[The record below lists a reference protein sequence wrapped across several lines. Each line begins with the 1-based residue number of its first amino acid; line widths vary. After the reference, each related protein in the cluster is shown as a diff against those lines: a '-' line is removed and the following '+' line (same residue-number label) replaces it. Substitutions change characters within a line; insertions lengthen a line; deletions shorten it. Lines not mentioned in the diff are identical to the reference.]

1 MTQVVDKNFNDLG
14 DGPNQRTF
22 DDDGGH
28 DLSDEDIKVQ
38 PQQDEPEKPVHEENS
53 EEEKVSRKK
62 RSVERKSR
70 GFCDGG
76 GVFCALYRAIQ
87 GEPINSHLIAER
99 REETGPTQPRYEGP
113 PTPCPAKV
121 EYGNKNFLKLIKLI
135 KFLFDS
141 DACFCQELPRQLAIC
156 CTNSL

>member
-1 MTQVVDKNFNDLG
+1 MKFLSKTLPILKADDTLPKVTQVVDKNFNDLG

-22 DDDGGH
+22 DDDDIGH
-28 DLSDEDIKVQ
+28 DLSDEDVKVQ
-38 PQQDEPEKPVHEENS
+38 QQHQDEPDKPVHEENT
-53 EEEKVSRKK
+53 EEQEKVSRKK
-62 RSVERKSR
+62 RAVERKSR

-121 EYGNKNFLKLIKLI
+121 EYGNKTKMNLFFRLINL
-135 KFLFDS
+135 
-141 DACFCQELPRQLAIC
+141 
-156 CTNSL
+156 